1 MTSYTSQKIYK
12 FSIIVIRELRSD
24 KHDKKLSV
32 WKGSLFN
39 LVIETPKSLCM
50 LKFWYTPFYDVILA
64 IFVQNQVRDE
74 YRTDFDGGRGGY
86 GMIVKQKLEIP
97 ETFG

>member
-1 MTSYTSQKIYK
+1 MADVLIKTKITA
-12 FSIIVIRELRSD
+12 D
-24 KHDKKLSV
+24 
-32 WKGSLFN
+32 
-39 LVIETPKSLCM
+39 
-50 LKFWYTPFYDVILA
+50 
-64 IFVQNQVRDE
+64 FVQTFIFYAFYLFFQVRDE